1 MLTRQEIREICFIAD
16 SKFPNSS
23 LISKIQKLI
32 GEIKRDELKIFDVKW
47 ISLSILYNKLLEK
60 DDFVIKL
67 FDKKMINTMEMEKE
81 METKNLESF

>member
-47 ISLSILYNKLLEK
+47 ISRSILYNKLLEK

>member
-47 ISLSILYNKLLEK
+47 ISRSILYNKLLEK

-67 FDKKMINTMEMEKE
+67 FDKKMINTME
-81 METKNLESF
+81 